1 MNGFPLGLIFSFVGF
16 LKTPATQE
24 HRHSVHR
31 HTNILDEV
39 RVFCTYSLKLLWI
52 YNGAGLLCYFTS
64 PEIILT
70 FNFCALSVFKFVL
83 LLEVDQY
90 QYLSRRRYVSE
101 LDNFT
106 IKRLM

>member
-90 QYLSRRRYVSE
+90 QYLGRRRYVSE
-101 LDNFT
+101 LYNFT